1 MAAAVKPKRRR
12 HPRKPK
18 AGSTNELDVFINCP
32 FDDDY
37 QPFFEAIVW
46 TVMRYGYRARC
57 AKEADNSGRN
67 RLQKIL
73 GIIGECRF
81 AVHDISRTEPDAV
94 NQLPR
99 FNMPLELG
107 LWLGAETFGG
117 VVQAEK
123 QCCVFDVDPY
133 RFHKFVSDIAGH
145 DIHAHGGEVDQL
157 IVELTKWLRTLPGD
171 DHPGGGEAMIEEYEL
186 FRGVLPVI
194 CREKRLTVREL
205 TFGDF
210 TGIVEQFVMAQT
222 GEEIM
227 AIAGADAVLV
237 G

>member
-1 MAAAVKPKRRR
+1 MAAAVKPNRRR
-12 HPRKPK
+12 PSRKPK
-18 AGSTNELDVFINCP
+18 PGSTNELDVFINCP
-32 FDDDY
+32 FDDAY
-37 QPFFEAIVW
+37 QPFFDAIVW

-67 RLQKIL
+67 RLQKIM
-73 GIIGECRF
+73 GIIAECRF
-81 AVHDISRTEPDAV
+81 AVHDISRTEPDLV

-117 VVQAEK
+117 EVHAEK
-123 QCCVFDVDPY
+123 QCCVFDVDQY
-133 RFHKFVSDIAGH
+133 RFQKFISDIAGH
-145 DIHAHGGEVDQL
+145 DIHAHGGEVDRL

-171 DHPGGGEAMIEEYEL
+171 DHPGGGEAMIAEYEI

-194 CREKRLTVREL
+194 CQRKRLTVKEL

-210 TGIVEQFVMAQT
+210 TGIVEWFVMART
-222 GEEIM
+222 EEVDVDH
-227 AIAGADAVLV
+227 ADATAVPV
-237 G
+237 A